1 MPPRSSDPKGLPTT
15 FIGFLQT
22 RITRAGMVIKRVGGL
37 DICLEV
43 DRGCGRGGKGS
54 VSDGKGDLK
63 RLVDLYLRGTVVGD
77 FACCVYYVRP
87 FPAVCRARREA
98 SRYNGYIGRGRRKTD
113 IETGRRWSVVRYPVG
128 TQEGEGRM
136 RTRIGEVYLGVSD
149 DVLLVFEELLERCA
163 EVGGRRM
170 DSVPI
175 EYLNRAD
182 FWVGGGGYKVL
193 DDMGCDGGCTTYA
206 RRRFERERKTPER
219 GKDRTASGLND
230 GKDP

>member
-1 MPPRSSDPKGLPTT
+1 MISPVASITYDHFPPFAGLVAKQVDTT
-15 FIGFLQT
+15 AILG
-22 RITRAGMVIKRVGGL
+22 VGG
-37 DICLEV
+37 
-43 DRGCGRGGKGS
+43 G
-54 VSDGKGDLK
+54 
-63 RLVDLYLRGTVVGD
+63 
-77 FACCVYYVRP
+77 
-87 FPAVCRARREA
+87 
-98 SRYNGYIGRGRRKTD
+98 KTD
-113 IETGRRWSVVRYPVG
+113 IERVGGSQWSVVRYPVG

-149 DVLLVFEELLERCA
+149 DALLVFEELLEGRA

-193 DDMGCDGGCTTYA
+193 DDMGCDGGCTTYS
-206 RRRFERERKTPER
+206 RRRLERERETPER
-219 GKDRTASGLND
+219 GKDRTESGLND